1 MIPFPEYPRP
11 QFERK
16 DDYLILNGKWNYEIH
31 DKNDKIIKKGDI
43 LVPYSPESKLSG
55 VEHILFP
62 DETLIYERSVEFPYP
77 FDEEKEELVLHFGA
91 VDYLAR
97 VIIDGKDYVE
107 HEGGY
112 LPFSTT
118 IHKPSFK
125 LCVIVKDPTDTSEGE
140 RGKQKIKRG
149 GIWYTPQ
156 SGIWQTVWL
165 EKVKKEHI
173 TDLKI
178 VPDLKGFSIMMNTTS
193 GGKGILTIEG
203 RTIGIESGEEKYI
216 AVKDP
221 KLWSPEEP
229 NLYHFTL
236 SYMEDRVET
245 YTALRTFGVKEDEK
259 GVKKL
264 FLNGKPYFH
273 HGVLDQGYWED
284 GLYTPPGE
292 KAMEDDLL
300 LLKLM
305 GFNTVR
311 KHIKI
316 EPLRWYSLC
325 DRLGL
330 IVWQDMPSGGGKY
343 SPLIVSTPLII
354 GSHIKDNHYRLL
366 SRKDE
371 EMREKFKKN
380 LTSMVEHLFNVPSI
394 AMWVVFNEG
403 WGQFDSVEISG
414 MIEKMD
420 RTRSV
425 DYHSGWLDQKKGQ
438 FKSQHVY
445 FRPYRYKEDKK
456 KRCVILSEFGGYGL
470 RIEGHTFS
478 EKSFTYRGYKTKE
491 ELTCAVVALYERE
504 IIPAKEKGLSASI
517 YTQLSD
523 VEDELNGLVTYD
535 REVVKL
541 DIDKMKK
548 MSEKLVKH

>member
-16 DDYLILNGKWNYEIH
+16 DDYLILNGKWKYEIH
-31 DKNDKIIKKGDI
+31 DRNDKIIKKGDI

-55 VEHILFP
+55 VGHILLP
-62 DETLIYERSVEFPYP
+62 DETLIYERCVDFPYP
-77 FDEEKEELVLHFGA
+77 FDEKKEDLILHFGA
-91 VDYLAR
+91 VDYSAR
-97 VIIDGKDYVE
+97 IVIDGEDEAE

-112 LPFSTT
+112 LPFSVT
-118 IHKPSFK
+118 IHKSSFK
-125 LCVIVKDPTDTSEGE
+125 LCVIVKDPTDTREGE

-173 TDLKI
+173 TNIKV
-178 VPDLKGFSIMMNTTS
+178 VPDLNGFSITMNTTA
-193 GGKGILTIEG
+193 GGKGELTLSGDTIELENG
-203 RTIGIESGEEKYI
+203 REKYI
-216 AVKDP
+216 PVP
-221 KLWSPEEP
+221 SPRLWSPEEP
-229 NLYHFTL
+229 YLYRFTL
-236 SYMEDRVET
+236 SYKEDRVES

-259 GVKKL
+259 GVKRL

-273 HGVLDQGYWED
+273 HGVLDQGYWKD
-284 GLYTPPGE
+284 GLYTPPSE

-300 LLKLM
+300 LLKSM

-316 EPLRWYSLC
+316 EPPRWYSLC
-325 DRLGL
+325 DRIGL

-343 SPLIVSTPLII
+343 SPFIISAPLII
-354 GSHIKDNHYRLL
+354 GSHLKDNHYRLL
-366 SRKDE
+366 ARRDE
-371 EMREKFKKN
+371 GMREKFKKN
-380 LTSMVEHLFNVPSI
+380 LAIMVEHLFNVPSI
-394 AMWVVFNEG
+394 AVWVVFNEG
-403 WGQFDSVEISG
+403 WGQFDSVEISK
-414 MIEKMD
+414 MIEGMD
-420 RTRSV
+420 RTRTV
-425 DYHSGWLDQKKGQ
+425 DYHSGWLDQKKGP
-438 FKSQHVY
+438 FKSEHVY
-445 FRPYRYKEDKK
+445 FRPYRFKEDKY
-456 KRCVILSEFGGYGL
+456 KRCVILTEFGGYGL

-478 EKSFTYRGYKTKE
+478 DKTFTYKGYKSKE
-491 ELTCAVVALYERE
+491 ELTDAVVKMYEME
-504 IIPAKEKGLSASI
+504 IIPAREKGLSASI

-541 DIDKMKK
+541 DVTKMKR
-548 MSEKLVKH
+548 MSEKLLRH